1 MLNMKKQASAGSSTS
16 KQQAK
21 DAVASASAAQ
31 DKSGAAD
38 EATDKKPAVKQVNLE
53 HMPQF
58 IKNAPWY
65 MN

>member
-1 MLNMKKQASAGSSTS
+1 MKKHNNQSSV
-16 KQQAK
+16 A
-21 DAVASASAAQ
+21 AVAATEADKNNKDGSASGK
-31 DKSGAAD
+31 DKAGTGAAG
-38 EATDKKPAVKQVNLE
+38 VKEVNLE

>member
-1 MLNMKKQASAGSSTS
+1 MKKMSSPATAGKEGSNSAAKASRSDQTAG
-16 KQQAK
+16 QAK
-21 DAVASASAAQ
+21 N
-31 DKSGAAD
+31 GA
-38 EATDKKPAVKQVNLE
+38 KVKEVNLE